1 MELTK
6 LGAVTLD
13 EETNAPTVQADV
25 EIEGE
30 DVEPYGQLDFF
41 GALGVTAL
49 PAPEDDSGAA
59 EAVVAP
65 VGGTDGSVIA
75 SRDLRATGLYGQ
87 LKPGETALHSTGKG
101 FGSQVLC
108 KDKKVAAMAGPGSA
122 MFLDGGAKRYAVQVG
137 TSQILLES
145 DGATISAGG
154 CKIIMQGGTIYLVGK
169 VILGGVASMA
179 PVAYGPGGSS
189 LNLQSAFVTLSG

>member
-25 EIEGE
+25 EIDGG

-41 GALGVTAL
+41 GALGVTAM
-49 PAPEDDSGAA
+49 PAPEDERGAA
-59 EAVVAP
+59 EAVVMP
-65 VGGTDGSVIA
+65 VGGTDGSVVA
-75 SRDLRATGLYGQ
+75 SRDLRATALYGQ

-122 MFLDGGAKRYAVQVG
+122 MVLDGGAKRYAVQVG
-137 TSQILLES
+137 TSQILLEGDS
-145 DGATISAGG
+145 AVISAGG
-154 CKIIMQGGTIYLVGK
+154 CKIIMQGGVISLVGK
-169 VILGGVASMA
+169 VVLGGITPLL
-179 PVAYGPGGSS
+179 PVTGGPGLLADIPS
-189 LNLQSAFVTLSG
+189 QTAFLAG